1 MANRYALRME
11 HPHSWTV
18 FDGFTGQ
25 PVELKHQVL
34 VGMNTRDADAM
45 VGSAEQPRC
54 QATGKGG
61 EQALILPLGSLGT
74 FVRLDRI
81 WRVGPERDDVRDL
94 TKIGRRQHIYALAGP
109 VIGIPGDV
117 VDGAGSRV
125 EGGEIGGFCSWCP

>member
-45 VGSAEQPRC
+45 VGSAGQ
-54 QATGKGG
+54 
-61 EQALILPLGSLGT
+61 
-74 FVRLDRI
+74 
-81 WRVGPERDDVRDL
+81 RDV
-94 TKIGRRQHIYALAGP
+94 KRRAKAESKP
-109 VIGIPGDV
+109 
-117 VDGAGSRV
+117 
-125 EGGEIGGFCSWCP
+125 